1 MKQLFDRLSVANKLV
16 LINLI
21 VVIAALA
28 SALLYFVISERSEHR
43 EHFIDDL
50 RIQSRMMAQSL
61 LPTLK
66 ARDTAQA
73 QHLLNAY
80 SVDKAIIEVIVFDVD
95 RQVIAYYNR
104 EGKPLAETD
113 YAYLYGGRLQRPG
126 DN

>member
-50 RIQSRMMAQSL
+50 RIQSRMMAQ
-61 LPTLK
+61 
-66 ARDTAQA
+66 
-73 QHLLNAY
+73 
-80 SVDKAIIEVIVFDVD
+80 
-95 RQVIAYYNR
+95 
-104 EGKPLAETD
+104 
-113 YAYLYGGRLQRPG
+113 
-126 DN
+126 